1 MVRPKMKRRI
11 LTLVAALLLGACAD
25 AGLRREVATLR
36 TRVDQLEHERG
47 NATGGDG
54 SSEAPFS
61 SRLAKVEKFLA
72 PYIDQPPA
80 PPEPNPAVTYSV
92 PVNGSVFVGPADA
105 PVTIIFA
112 FDYACPYCFRV
123 RPTVADLQKKFGANL
138 RIVYKHFIVHPQT
151 ATIAALAACAAAKQG
166 KFIEMDDL
174 LWERGFMKGGYTAE
188 LFLTLADEL
197 HLDRKRFLADQ
208 AGEACKA
215 QLADDMSVLQKL
227 AMNGTPGF
235 FINGRFLGGAQPIE
249 VFTKLV
255 DEELARANERI
266 AAGTAAAAYYQ
277 KFVVERGETRV
288 VAP

>member
-1 MVRPKMKRRI
+1 MVYAKMKRRI

-36 TRVDQLEHERG
+36 TRVDQLEHGRDSG
-47 NATGGDG
+47 TGADG
-54 SSEAPFS
+54 GADAQLS

-72 PYIDQPPA
+72 PYINQPPA

-105 PVTIIFA
+105 PVTIVFA
-112 FDYACPYCFRV
+112 FDYACPYCYRV
-123 RPTVADLQKKFGANL
+123 RPTVAELHKKFGANL

-151 ATIAALAACAAAKQG
+151 ATIAALAACAAAKQD
-166 KFIEMDDL
+166 KFIEMDEL
-174 LWERGFMKGGYTAE
+174 LWERGFMKGGYTAD

-215 QLADDMSVLQKL
+215 QLADDMSILQKL

-249 VFTKLV
+249 AFTKLV
-255 DEELARANERI
+255 DEELARANKRI
-266 AAGTAAAAYYQ
+266 AAGTPAAGYYQ
-277 KFVVERGETRV
+277 KYVVELGETSV